1 MIFETSG
8 SNNAHDEE
16 KLNNFLKNAMEKSLV
31 VDGVVTNE
39 PSKMKTI
46 WEMRERIAESLLK
59 MGYCF
64 KYDISLP
71 LSHFYEIVPVL
82 RERVGELAKIV
93 CGYGH
98 VGKIKTQGCNRNFLH
113 SFIVQYLIIFI

>member
-8 SNNAHDEE
+8 SNDEHDKE
-16 KLNNFLKNAMEKSLV
+16 KLNEFLKNTMEKSLV
-31 VDGVVTNE
+31 LDGVVTSE

-46 WEMRERIAESLLK
+46 WESRERIAESLLK

-71 LSHFYEIVPVL
+71 LSNFYDIVPAV
-82 RERVGELAKIV
+82 RERMGDHAKFV

-98 VGKIKTQGCNRNFLH
+98 VGM
-113 SFIVQYLIIFI
+113 